1 MSEQLD
7 NSIEQ
12 QYNQPQSPEVPQTE
26 LSREELQNQLAEKYE
41 QVLLSNN
48 LEEIAK
54 VEEELQKFLGGG
66 GNVAES
72 AAQGN
77 NEPETS
83 PAEPVATQ
91 TQTEPAPAEGST
103 SAKEGA
109 TSQPEQSNPNED
121 WLNSLAP
128 NVRKLVEERL
138 EQERKAREYHEQRY
152 RSEVGRQTAFQKK
165 YEEERKAREQL
176 EQKLRDG
183 AVSQP
188 SNPTATPANT
198 QTATAKKIQELN
210 EKIARVKNTDS
221 ELADLLET
229 TRDALLETQQL
240 MASSV
245 PKVDMSA
252 VEELK
257 AKLAEQEEARLIEQ
271 SRFELERQM
280 PGALSLLDYVDP
292 KTNWSPWQQF
302 LQEMPEHLQRWY
314 RADPLSP
321 HIHKELL
328 KNYYPEWASQYN
340 AAHGYVQQQPQ
351 QPTQP
356 EVDPRAAQV
365 QQARQAKLTT
375 SAAQPARSAP
385 PPGHKPSLEER
396 IKNPPPPGT
405 PEFDSF
411 LEEMDRAI
419 AQGKLKL

>member
-1 MSEQLD
+1 MSDTID
-7 NSIEQ
+7 NQTEQ
-12 QYNQPQSPEVPQTE
+12 QYNQSQSPDTPAAE

-66 GNVAES
+66 GGVES
-72 AAQGN
+72 SVKVD
-77 NEPETS
+77 EPEVP
-83 PAEPVATQ
+83 PAN
-91 TQTEPAPAEGST
+91 TEANQSTTVPAEGGT

-109 TSQPEQSNPNED
+109 TSQSEPSNPNED
-121 WLNSLAP
+121 WLHSLDP
-128 NVRKLVEERL
+128 SVRKIVEERL

-152 RSEVGRQTAFQKK
+152 RSEIGRQTAFQKK
-165 YEEERKAREQL
+165 YEEERKQREQL
-176 EQKLRDG
+176 EQRLRDG

-198 QTATAKKIQELN
+198 QTANARKIQELTD
-210 EKIARVKNTDS
+210 KIARVKGTDP
-221 ELADLLET
+221 ELADLLEL
-229 TRDALLETQQL
+229 TRDALVETQQQL
-240 MASSV
+240 LAAV
-245 PKVDMSA
+245 PQVDLST

-257 AKLAEQEEARLIEQ
+257 AKIAKQEFEMVVNSERNRLEQ
-271 SRFELERQM
+271 M
-280 PGALSLLDYVDP
+280 VPGALQVLDYVDP
-292 KTNWSPWQQF
+292 KTGWSPWNEFLNSLPPTLQQAANDANADTYAY
-302 LQEMPEHLQRWY
+302 LMPLYGQ
-314 RADPLSP
+314 
-321 HIHKELL
+321 
-328 KNYYPEWASQYN
+328 WAERYN
-340 AAHGYVQQQPQ
+340 AAHGYVQQQQSSTQ
-351 QPTQP
+351 QPNTP

-365 QQARQAKLTT
+365 QQARQARLTT
-375 SAAQPARSAP
+375 SAAAPARSAP

>member
-1 MSEQLD
+1 MSDTID
-7 NSIEQ
+7 NQTEQ
-12 QYNQPQSPEVPQTE
+12 QYNQSQSPDTPAAE

-66 GNVAES
+66 GGVES
-72 AAQGN
+72 SVKVD
-77 NEPETS
+77 EPEVP
-83 PAEPVATQ
+83 PAN
-91 TQTEPAPAEGST
+91 TEANQSTTVPAEGGT

-109 TSQPEQSNPNED
+109 TSQSEPSNPNED
-121 WLNSLAP
+121 WLHSLDP
-128 NVRKLVEERL
+128 SVRKIVEERL

-152 RSEVGRQTAFQKK
+152 RSEIGRQTAFQKK

-198 QTATAKKIQELN
+198 QTANARKIQELTD
-210 EKIARVKNTDS
+210 KIARVKGTDP
-221 ELADLLET
+221 ELADLLEL
-229 TRDALLETQQL
+229 TRDALVETQQQL
-240 MASSV
+240 LAAV
-245 PKVDMSA
+245 PQVDLST

-257 AKLAEQEEARLIEQ
+257 AKIAKQEFEMVVNSERNRLEQ
-271 SRFELERQM
+271 M
-280 PGALSLLDYVDP
+280 VPGALQVLDYVDP
-292 KTNWSPWQQF
+292 KTGWSPWNEFLNSLPPTLQQAANDANADTYAY
-302 LQEMPEHLQRWY
+302 LMPLYGQ
-314 RADPLSP
+314 
-321 HIHKELL
+321 
-328 KNYYPEWASQYN
+328 WAERYN
-340 AAHGYVQQQPQ
+340 AAHGYVQQQQSSTQ
-351 QPTQP
+351 QPNTP

-365 QQARQAKLTT
+365 QQARQARLTT
-375 SAAQPARSAP
+375 SAAAPARSAP

>member
-7 NSIEQ
+7 NQTEQ
-12 QYNQPQSPEVPQTE
+12 QYNQSQSPDTPAAE

-66 GNVAES
+66 GGVES
-72 AAQGN
+72 SVKVD
-77 NEPETS
+77 EPEVP
-83 PAEPVATQ
+83 PAN
-91 TQTEPAPAEGST
+91 TEANQSTTVPAEGGT

-109 TSQPEQSNPNED
+109 TSQSEPSNPNED
-121 WLNSLAP
+121 WLHSLDP
-128 NVRKLVEERL
+128 SVRKIVEERL

-152 RSEVGRQTAFQKK
+152 RSEIGRQTAFQKK
-165 YEEERKAREQL
+165 YEEERKQREQL
-176 EQKLRDG
+176 EQRLRDG

-198 QTATAKKIQELN
+198 QTANARKIQELTD
-210 EKIARVKNTDS
+210 KIARVKGTDP
-221 ELADLLET
+221 ELADLLEL
-229 TRDALLETQQL
+229 TRDALVETQQQL
-240 MASSV
+240 LAAV
-245 PKVDMSA
+245 PQVDLST

-257 AKLAEQEEARLIEQ
+257 AKIAKQEFEMVVNSERNRLEQ
-271 SRFELERQM
+271 M
-280 PGALSLLDYVDP
+280 VPGALQVLDYVDP
-292 KTNWSPWQQF
+292 KTGWSPWNEFLNSLPPTLQQAANDANADTYAY
-302 LQEMPEHLQRWY
+302 LMPLYGQ
-314 RADPLSP
+314 
-321 HIHKELL
+321 
-328 KNYYPEWASQYN
+328 WAERYN
-340 AAHGYVQQQPQ
+340 AAHGYVQQQQSSTQ
-351 QPTQP
+351 QPNTP

-365 QQARQAKLTT
+365 QQARQARLTT
-375 SAAQPARSAP
+375 SAAAPARSAP

-405 PEFDSF
+405 PEFDLF

>member
-1 MSEQLD
+1 MSDTID
-7 NSIEQ
+7 NQTEQ
-12 QYNQPQSPEVPQTE
+12 QYNQSQSPDTPAAE

-66 GNVAES
+66 GVES
-72 AAQGN
+72 SVKVD
-77 NEPETS
+77 EPEVP
-83 PAEPVATQ
+83 PAN
-91 TQTEPAPAEGST
+91 TEANQSTTVPAEGGT

-109 TSQPEQSNPNED
+109 TSQSEPSNPNED
-121 WLNSLAP
+121 WLHSLDP
-128 NVRKLVEERL
+128 SVRKIVEERL

-152 RSEVGRQTAFQKK
+152 RSEIGRQTAFQKK
-165 YEEERKAREQL
+165 YEEERKQREQL
-176 EQKLRDG
+176 EQRLRDG

-198 QTATAKKIQELN
+198 QTANARKIQELTD
-210 EKIARVKNTDS
+210 KIARVKGTDP
-221 ELADLLET
+221 ELADLLEL
-229 TRDALLETQQL
+229 TRDALVETQQL

-257 AKLAEQEEARLIEQ
+257 VKLAEQEEARLVEQ

-280 PGALSLLDYVDP
+280 PGALDFIDYVDP
-292 KTNWSPWQQF
+292 KTKWSPWQQF

-314 RADPLSP
+314 QADPFSP
-321 HIHKELL
+321 SIHKELL

-340 AAHGYVQQQPQ
+340 AAHGYVQQQQPTQ
-351 QPTQP
+351 QPSQP

-365 QQARQAKLTT
+365 QQARQARLTT
-375 SAAQPARSAP
+375 SAAAPARSAP

>member
-1 MSEQLD
+1 MSDTID
-7 NSIEQ
+7 NQTEQ
-12 QYNQPQSPEVPQTE
+12 QYNQSQSPDTPAAE

-66 GNVAES
+66 GGVES
-72 AAQGN
+72 SVKVD
-77 NEPETS
+77 EPEVP
-83 PAEPVATQ
+83 PAN
-91 TQTEPAPAEGST
+91 TEANQSTTVPAEGGT

-109 TSQPEQSNPNED
+109 TSQSEPSNPNED
-121 WLNSLAP
+121 WLHSLDP
-128 NVRKLVEERL
+128 SVRKIVEERL

-152 RSEVGRQTAFQKK
+152 RSEIGRQTAFQKK
-165 YEEERKAREQL
+165 YEEERKQREQL
-176 EQKLRDG
+176 EQRLRDG

-198 QTATAKKIQELN
+198 QTANARKIQELTD
-210 EKIARVKNTDS
+210 KIARVKGTDP
-221 ELADLLET
+221 ELADLLEL
-229 TRDALLETQQL
+229 TRDALVETQQL

-257 AKLAEQEEARLIEQ
+257 VKLAEQEEARLVEQ

-280 PGALSLLDYVDP
+280 PGALDFIDYVDP
-292 KTNWSPWQQF
+292 KTKWSPWQQF

-314 RADPLSP
+314 QADPFSP
-321 HIHKELL
+321 SIHKELL
-328 KNYYPEWASQYN
+328 KNYYPGWASQYN
-340 AAHGYVQQQPQ
+340 AAHGYVQQQQPTQ
-351 QPTQP
+351 QPSQP

-365 QQARQAKLTT
+365 QQARQARLTT
-375 SAAQPARSAP
+375 SAAAPARSAP

>member
-1 MSEQLD
+1 MSDTID
-7 NSIEQ
+7 NQTEQ
-12 QYNQPQSPEVPQTE
+12 QYNQSQSPDTPAAE

-66 GNVAES
+66 GGVES
-72 AAQGN
+72 SVKVD
-77 NEPETS
+77 EPEVP
-83 PAEPVATQ
+83 PAN
-91 TQTEPAPAEGST
+91 TEANQSTTVPAEGGT

-109 TSQPEQSNPNED
+109 TSQSEPSNPNED
-121 WLNSLAP
+121 WLHSLDP
-128 NVRKLVEERL
+128 SVRKIVEERL

-152 RSEVGRQTAFQKK
+152 RSEIGRQTAFQKK
-165 YEEERKAREQL
+165 YEEERKQREQL
-176 EQKLRDG
+176 EQRLRDG

-198 QTATAKKIQELN
+198 QTANARKIQELTD
-210 EKIARVKNTDS
+210 KIARVKGTDP
-221 ELADLLET
+221 ELADLLEL
-229 TRDALLETQQL
+229 TRDALVETQQL

-257 AKLAEQEEARLIEQ
+257 VKLAEQEEARLVEQ

-280 PGALSLLDYVDP
+280 PGALDFIDYVDP
-292 KTNWSPWQQF
+292 KTKWSPWQQF

-314 RADPLSP
+314 QADPFSP
-321 HIHKELL
+321 SIHKELL

-340 AAHGYVQQQPQ
+340 AAHGYVQQQQPTQ
-351 QPTQP
+351 QPSQP

-365 QQARQAKLTT
+365 QQARQARLTT
-375 SAAQPARSAP
+375 SAAAPARSAP

>member
-7 NSIEQ
+7 NQTEQ
-12 QYNQPQSPEVPQTE
+12 QYNQSQSPDTPAAE

-66 GNVAES
+66 GVES
-72 AAQGN
+72 SVKVD
-77 NEPETS
+77 EPEVP
-83 PAEPVATQ
+83 PAN
-91 TQTEPAPAEGST
+91 TEANQSTTVPAEGGT

-109 TSQPEQSNPNED
+109 TSQSEPSNPNED
-121 WLNSLAP
+121 WLHSLDP
-128 NVRKLVEERL
+128 SVRKIVEERL

-152 RSEVGRQTAFQKK
+152 RSEIGRQTAFQKK
-165 YEEERKAREQL
+165 YEEERKQREQL
-176 EQKLRDG
+176 EQRLRDG

-198 QTATAKKIQELN
+198 QTANARKIQELTD
-210 EKIARVKNTDS
+210 KIARVKGTDP
-221 ELADLLET
+221 ELADLLEL
-229 TRDALLETQQL
+229 TRDALVETQQQL
-240 MASSV
+240 LAAV
-245 PKVDMSA
+245 PQVDLST

-257 AKLAEQEEARLIEQ
+257 AKIAKQEFEMVVNSERNRLEQ
-271 SRFELERQM
+271 M
-280 PGALSLLDYVDP
+280 VPGALQVLDYVDP
-292 KTNWSPWQQF
+292 KTGWSPWNEFLNSLPPTLQQAANDANADTYAY
-302 LQEMPEHLQRWY
+302 LMPLYGQ
-314 RADPLSP
+314 
-321 HIHKELL
+321 
-328 KNYYPEWASQYN
+328 WAERYN
-340 AAHGYVQQQPQ
+340 AAHGYVQQQQSSTQ
-351 QPTQP
+351 QPNTP

-365 QQARQAKLTT
+365 QQARQARLTT
-375 SAAQPARSAP
+375 SAAAPARSAP